1 MVATCQVCGRRHSE
15 AAPAGARP
23 THWVTDDVLACFN
36 LANVEAERRGMAE
49 VGLAH
54 LLLAMASLPAAGAT
68 LQRSGLEAVS
78 LAAMVGAAL
87 PPSTQAHG
95 IRDATAARPA
105 ASQDV
110 KTLLD
115 IADRSTRLAGQTHIS
130 MEILLSTLL
139 SLPSALASVHDLS
152 RWLWAARAYPGAA
165 EETRAFLPMPTRAW
179 SRATDGSAPVAEA
192 GRDWLEARLERQERM
207 LSSLQAEMRALVGEL
222 QTRLAAA
229 ARAPVP
235 PPAAAPPTSTATEPP
250 KTVAAVALPK
260 PEPIV
265 DDVTEDDDLDDE
277 EAQATGIKRYYL
289 SMDDEIVR
297 APSIGPATAARL
309 QPHGITHVKH
319 LLAVDPERLSARL
332 GARHLTASRI
342 AAWKNQARLVCS
354 IPWLRGTHAQLLV
367 GAGYA
372 SIEKILSADR
382 PVVCAAI
389 MQFATT
395 RDGQSILRNGQPP
408 EMDRIM
414 RWIENSQQAEPQRA
428 EPARSMTTRI
438 VN

>member
-1 MVATCQVCGRRHSE
+1 MTAICQCCGQRDMDASASGHRR
-15 AAPAGARP
+15 
-23 THWVTDDVLACFN
+23 THWVEDALLGCFN
-36 LANVEAERRGMAE
+36 WAHEDAERRGMAE
-49 VGLAH
+49 VGVAH
-54 LLLAMASLPAAGAT
+54 LLLVMAEVPDIAAGMTRSGIDPAVLVTVVEAT
-68 LQRSGLEAVS
+68 LPGRRAFGVRERPRS
-78 LAAMVGAAL
+78 
-87 PPSTQAHG
+87 
-95 IRDATAARPA
+95 
-105 ASQDV
+105 ASDLR
-110 KTLLD
+110 TLLD
-115 IADRSTRLAGQTHIS
+115 IAQRTALISGQSYITKQI
-130 MEILLSTLL
+130 MLSTLL

-152 RWLWAARAYPGAA
+152 RWIWAARMYPGAGA
-165 EETRAFLPMPTRAW
+165 NLRASMPAVETARVTQQAGA
-179 SRATDGSAPVAEA
+179 APAP
-192 GRDWLEARLERQERM
+192 DFSWLETRLERQEQM
-207 LSSLQAEMRALVGEL
+207 LTSLQSQLRSAAEDLPPKPV
-222 QTRLAAA
+222 
-229 ARAPVP
+229 APVP
-235 PPAAAPPTSTATEPP
+235 PPRPALVEVPKFSTPPPAPQA
-250 KTVAAVALPK
+250 KLDAVI
-260 PEPIV
+260 E
-265 DDVTEDDDLDDE
+265 DVPDDDDLDDE

-319 LLAVDPERLSARL
+319 LLAIDPERLSARL
-332 GARHLTASRI
+332 GARHLTTTRI
-342 AAWKNQARLVCS
+342 TAWKNQARLVCS

-428 EPARSMTTRI
+428 EPTRAG
-438 VN
+438 VAGLRVVG